1 MNAYV
6 IKRLLLFIPTMLL
19 ISIVVFVIMRLIPG
33 DPAIQLLSGD
43 LGDASF
49 TQEQLDAL
57 RAELGTDRHIAVQY
71 VDWLWNMLHLDF
83 GKSFLQNTPI
93 SDDLKDKFPI
103 TLELAILSLILA
115 MVVALPLGVYSAVNQ
130 DRPGDYIA
138 RMITIAGVAIP
149 NFWTAILLIFFLV
162 LVFDWLPPLGY
173 VNLWEDPLKNLQQ
186 LIFPAI
192 ALGFFNMAFLAR
204 LTRSAMLEVFRED
217 YIRTARAKGLS
228 ERWVIVRHALR
239 NALLPV
245 VTVSGWQFGFLIS
258 GSVIIENIFLVPGM
272 GKLLLDSIFQRD
284 YAITQAAVV
293 VITFVVVALNL
304 LTDLFYG
311 WLDPRIRYH

>member
-1 MNAYV
+1 MYVYV
-6 IKRLLLFIPTMLL
+6 IKRLALFIPTMIL

-43 LGDASF
+43 LGGSSF

-57 RAELGTDRHIAVQY
+57 RAKLGTDRHIAVQY
-71 VDWLWNMLHLDF
+71 VDWLWSMLHLDF

-103 TLELAILSLILA
+103 TLELAILALILA
-115 MVVALPLGVYSAVNQ
+115 MVIAVPLGVYSAVNQ

-204 LTRSAMLEVFRED
+204 LTRSAMLEVLRED
-217 YIRTARAKGLS
+217 YIRTARAKGLA
-228 ERWVIVRHALR
+228 ERWVIVRHGLR

-245 VTVSGWQFGFLIS
+245 ITVSGWQFGFLIS

-284 YAITQAAVV
+284 YAITQAAVI
-293 VITFVVVALNL
+293 VITFVVVGLNL

>member
-1 MNAYV
+1 MYV
-6 IKRLLLFIPTMLL
+6 YVGKRLLLFIPTMIL

-57 RAELGTDRHIAVQY
+57 RAKLGTDRHIAVQY
-71 VDWLWNMLHLDF
+71 VDWLWSMLHLDF

-103 TLELAILSLILA
+103 TLELAILALILA
-115 MVVALPLGVYSAVNQ
+115 MVIAVPLGVYSAVNQ
-130 DRPGDYIA
+130 DRPGDYMA

-204 LTRSAMLEVFRED
+204 LTRSAMLEVLRED
-217 YIRTARAKGLS
+217 YIRTARAKGLA
-228 ERWVIVRHALR
+228 ERWVIVRHGLR

-245 VTVSGWQFGFLIS
+245 ITVSGWQFGFLIS

-284 YAITQAAVV
+284 YAITQAAVI
-293 VITFVVVALNL
+293 VITFVVVGLNL

>member
-1 MNAYV
+1 M
-6 IKRLLLFIPTMLL
+6 FIPTMIL

-57 RAELGTDRHIAVQY
+57 RAKLGTDRHIAVQY
-71 VDWLWNMLHLDF
+71 VDWLWSMLHLDF

-103 TLELAILSLILA
+103 TLELAILALILA
-115 MVVALPLGVYSAVNQ
+115 MVIAVPLGVYSAVNQ

-204 LTRSAMLEVFRED
+204 LTRSAMLEVLRED
-217 YIRTARAKGLS
+217 YIRTARAKGLA
-228 ERWVIVRHALR
+228 ERWVIVRHGLR

-245 VTVSGWQFGFLIS
+245 ITVSGWQFGFLIS

-284 YAITQAAVV
+284 YAITQAAVI
-293 VITFVVVALNL
+293 VITFVVVGLNL

>member
-1 MNAYV
+1 MYVYV
-6 IKRLLLFIPTMLL
+6 IKRLALFIPTMIL

-43 LGDASF
+43 LGNASF

-57 RAELGTDRHIAVQY
+57 RAKLGTDRHIAVQY
-71 VDWLWNMLHLDF
+71 VDWLWSMLHLDF

-103 TLELAILSLILA
+103 TLELAILALILA
-115 MVVALPLGVYSAVNQ
+115 MVIAVPLGVYSAVNQ

-204 LTRSAMLEVFRED
+204 LTRSAMLEVLRED
-217 YIRTARAKGLS
+217 YIRTARAKGLA
-228 ERWVIVRHALR
+228 ERWVIVRHGLR

-245 VTVSGWQFGFLIS
+245 ITVSGWQFGFLIS

-284 YAITQAAVV
+284 YAITQAAVI
-293 VITFVVVALNL
+293 VITFVVVGLNL

>member
-1 MNAYV
+1 MEYA
-6 IKRLLLFIPTMLL
+6 PPW
-19 ISIVVFVIMRLIPG
+19 ISVSP
-33 DPAIQLLSGD
+33 
-43 LGDASF
+43 
-49 TQEQLDAL
+49 
-57 RAELGTDRHIAVQY
+57 
-71 VDWLWNMLHLDF
+71 
-83 GKSFLQNTPI
+83 FLQNTPI

-204 LTRSAMLEVFRED
+204 LTRSAMLEVFRE
-217 YIRTARAKGLS
+217 GLHPNS
-228 ERWVIVRHALR
+228 PRQGSLGAVGDCPSRPEECPSAGGHSL
-239 NALLPV
+239 
-245 VTVSGWQFGFLIS
+245 GWQFGFLIS

>member
-1 MNAYV
+1 MYV
-6 IKRLLLFIPTMLL
+6 YVGKRLALFIPTMIL

-43 LGDASF
+43 LGGSSF

-57 RAELGTDRHIAVQY
+57 RAKLGTDRHIAVQY
-71 VDWLWNMLHLDF
+71 VDWLWSMLHLDF

-103 TLELAILSLILA
+103 TLELAILALILA
-115 MVVALPLGVYSAVNQ
+115 MVIAVPLGVYSAVNQ

-204 LTRSAMLEVFRED
+204 LTRSAMLEVLRED
-217 YIRTARAKGLS
+217 YIRTARAKGLA
-228 ERWVIVRHALR
+228 ERWVIVRHGLR

-245 VTVSGWQFGFLIS
+245 ITVSGWQFGFLIS

-284 YAITQAAVV
+284 YAITQAAVI
-293 VITFVVVALNL
+293 VITFVVVGLNL